1 MQIVC
6 NPKIICIPMKNEK
19 SLKNG
24 LSMGFLRYKKRE
36 VLVYF
41 LLWLWVTYFLLALLP
56 TSLYKH
62 KYERIEASTP
72 SLKTVHRTVFLTVTF
87 KSCHRFAGIIKID
100 NTNVLSIFM
109 SYDVTLD
116 TRKTFAR
123 LAFSL
128 NSFAWYTKNVYTNYV
143 RRACTVYLYAP
154 VFFSLYLKWNFAP
167 ILDKNLTALP
177 CGCK

>member
-1 MQIVC
+1 MWIRFC
-6 NPKIICIPMKNEK
+6 FASLK
-19 SLKNG
+19 SLLYLWTEQIHGENKHRSSSPKVSAIFSAGKDFCEKRWLNRMVKPHG
-24 LSMGFLRYKKRE
+24 NQNLCNKGTGHQSRY
-36 VLVYF
+36 
-41 LLWLWVTYFLLALLP
+41 ALYQNWCP
-56 TSLYKH
+56 
-62 KYERIEASTP
+62 
-72 SLKTVHRTVFLTVTF
+72 V
-87 KSCHRFAGIIKID
+87 
-100 NTNVLSIFM
+100 M

-128 NSFAWYTKNVYTNYV
+128 NSFAWYTKNVCTNYV

-177 CGCK
+177 CGCM